1 MRRHAADA
9 QKDIEFVDIEIELRG
24 GIDFSLTARHIIDK
38 LEQLG
43 APKGSKLIFFDGNQE
58 ICFGKKESIAIYLN
72 QLDESNE
79 DFSQYNIDEV
89 IKELAELINTGTE
102 NQRFMELKNKKTV
115 LYFYKDSFE
124 EMRKSIVEYIETYPL
139 SKYIKI
145 EQVA

>member
-1 MRRHAADA
+1 VRRHAADA

-58 ICFGKKESIAIYLN
+58 ICFGKKESIAIYLD

>member
-58 ICFGKKESIAIYLN
+58 ICFGKKESIAIYLD